1 MIDNTIESASPC
13 TGFDHHDPELAT
25 RIHEQ
30 YAAMRAEGPIG
41 WSEKHDG
48 FWVATSW
55 HAVRE
60 LARDSE
66 ALSSSGS
73 FIPNV
78 LGDNVLIPISLDP
91 PEHSK
96 YRKLLQRWFTT
107 GRTATFGSVI
117 RERSRQLIDRL
128 ESPAD
133 LCEGFARP
141 LPLDVI
147 LLVIGVPDRD
157 MEPVAAGARAAI
169 DGLAEDPVAAFAAI
183 QGAYDYLETELVPAL
198 RARPGDDLISYL
210 AAAEVDDGPLAD
222 GTIAAIAFNVVGA
235 GFDTTFKT
243 LSSSLAFLAQDQE
256 AQRRLRDG
264 ADMSKAVDELIRLF
278 APVTAGRKVVDERAV
293 DGATMKPGDSV
304 LLAFPAACR
313 DPEIFPNPDAADFSR
328 APNKHI
334 AFGSGIHLCLGMH
347 LARLELATAL
357 DELLAAFASFELAPG
372 ATPQYSQS
380 QVWGATSVPVSFQR
394 Q

>member
-1 MIDNTIESASPC
+1 VIEKTISKASPC

-30 YAAMRAEGPIG
+30 YAAMRAETPVG

-55 HAVRE
+55 QAVRE
-60 LARDSE
+60 LARD
-66 ALSSSGS
+66 AAGLSSSGS

-107 GRTATFGSVI
+107 GRTATFGSII
-117 RERSRQLIDRL
+117 RERSRQLLDKL
-128 ESPAD
+128 DSPAD
-133 LCEGFARP
+133 LADGFARP

-157 MEPVAAGARAAI
+157 MDPVAAGARAVI
-169 DGLAEDPVAAFAAI
+169 EGLAEDPVAAFAAI
-183 QGAYDYLETELVPAL
+183 QGAYEYLETELVPAL

-210 AAAEVDDGPLAD
+210 AAAEVDEGPLAD
-222 GTIAAIAFNVVGA
+222 ATIAAIAFNVVGA

-243 LSSSLAFLAQDQE
+243 LSSSLAYLAEHQDVQ
-256 AQRRLRDG
+256 QRLRDA
-264 ADMSKAVDELIRLF
+264 ADMATAADELIRLF
-278 APVTAGRKVVDERAV
+278 APVTAGRKVVDEREV
-293 DGATMKPGDSV
+293 DGVMLNAGDSV

-313 DPEIFPNPDAADFSR
+313 DPEVFPSPDEADFSR
-328 APNKHI
+328 APNKHL

-347 LARLELATAL
+347 LARLELAIAL
-357 DELLAAFASFELAPG
+357 EELLDAFPSFELATG
-372 ATPQYSQS
+372 ASVQYSQS

-394 Q
+394 R